1 MVTVRPVVVVLGP
14 RDEPPPGI
22 ERAAEHAEL
31 CAADGA
37 AQLRDALPGADALFF
52 WRAHRGDLEEAWDAC
67 DRLRWIQAASD
78 GVDGLLFPALI
89 ESDVS
94 VTNGRGIFDN
104 AIAEWVIGALLGF
117 VTRIPESF
125 AAQRQHRWISG
136 ETERLAGTRLLV
148 VGPGPIGR
156 AVATR
161 ARALGMEISGVGRTA
176 RADALFGLMRPV
188 AELAQAVADADV
200 VLDTVPL
207 TPQTHHLFN
216 AEVFAAMRPTAHF
229 VNVGRGAT
237 VDEPAL
243 IRALQGGQLAG
254 AALDVFETEPLPA
267 DSPLW
272 DLPGVI
278 ISPHMCGDFRGWEE
292 AAVALFL
299 DNLGRFARGEE
310 LRNPVDKHAG
320 FGVG

>member
-1 MVTVRPVVVVLGP
+1 MSDRPVAVIQGP
-14 RDEPPPGI
+14 RDAPPPGI
-22 ERAAEHAEL
+22 ERASAHAEL
-31 CAADGA
+31 RTADGPA
-37 AQLRDALPGADALFF
+37 HLREALPGADALFF
-52 WRAHRGDLEEAWDAC
+52 WRARRDDLEEAWDAA
-67 DRLRWIQAASD
+67 DRLRWIQTASD
-78 GVDGLLFPALI
+78 GVDGLLFPSLVG
-89 ESDVS
+89 SDVL
-94 VTNGRGIFDN
+94 VTNGRGIFED
-104 AIAEWVIGALLGF
+104 AIAEWVIGVLLGF

-136 ETERLAGTRLLV
+136 ETERLAGSRLLV

-161 ARALGMEISGVGRTA
+161 ARALGMEIAAVGRTA
-176 RADALFGLMRPV
+176 RMDQMFGQICPV
-188 AELAQAVADADV
+188 AELIEAVADADV

-207 TPQTHHLFN
+207 TPETHHLFD
-216 AEVFAAMRPTAHF
+216 AQVFAAMRPTARF

-237 VDEPAL
+237 VDEPSL
-243 IRALQGGQLAG
+243 IRALQAGQLSG

-278 ISPHMCGDFRGWEE
+278 VSPHMCGDFQGWEE
-292 AAVALFL
+292 VAVALFL

>member
-1 MVTVRPVVVVLGP
+1 MSDRPVVVILGP

-22 ERAAEHAEL
+22 ERASEHAEL
-31 CAADGA
+31 RAADGPA
-37 AQLRDALPGADALFF
+37 HLREALPGADALFF
-52 WRAHRGDLEEAWDAC
+52 WRASRQDLEEAWDAAG
-67 DRLRWIQAASD
+67 RLRWIQTASD
-78 GVDGLLFPALI
+78 GVDGLLFPSLVD
-89 ESDVS
+89 SDVL
-94 VTNGRGIFDN
+94 VTNGRGIFED
-104 AIAEWVIGALLGF
+104 AIAEWVIGVLLGF

-136 ETERLAGTRLLV
+136 ETERLAGSRLLV

-161 ARALGMEISGVGRTA
+161 ARALGMEIAAVGRTA
-176 RADALFGLMRPV
+176 RMDQMFGQICPV
-188 AELAQAVADADV
+188 AELIEAVADADV

-207 TPQTHHLFN
+207 TPETHHLFD
-216 AEVFAAMRPTAHF
+216 AQVFAAMRPTARF

-237 VDEPAL
+237 VDEPSL
-243 IRALQGGQLAG
+243 IRALQAGQLSG
-254 AALDVFETEPLPA
+254 AAIDVFETEPLPA

-278 ISPHMCGDFRGWEE
+278 VSPHMCGDFKGWEE
-292 AAVALFL
+292 VAVALFL

>member
-1 MVTVRPVVVVLGP
+1 MSDRPVVVILAP

-22 ERAAEHAEL
+22 EGASEHAEL
-31 CAADGA
+31 RTADGPA
-37 AQLRDALPGADALFF
+37 HLREALPGADALFF
-52 WRAHRGDLEEAWDAC
+52 WRASRQDLEEAWDAAG
-67 DRLRWIQAASD
+67 RLRWIQTASD
-78 GVDGLLFPALI
+78 GVDGLLFPSLVD
-89 ESDVS
+89 SDVL
-94 VTNGRGIFDN
+94 VTNGRGIFED
-104 AIAEWVIGALLGF
+104 AIAEWVIGVLLGF

-136 ETERLAGTRLLV
+136 ETERLAGSRLLV

-161 ARALGMEISGVGRTA
+161 ARALGMEIAAVGRTA
-176 RADALFGLMRPV
+176 RMDQMFGQICPV
-188 AELAQAVADADV
+188 AELIEAVADADV

-207 TPQTHHLFN
+207 TPETHHLFD
-216 AEVFAAMRPTAHF
+216 AQVFAAMRPTARF

-237 VDEPAL
+237 VDEPSL
-243 IRALQGGQLAG
+243 IRALQAGQLSG

-278 ISPHMCGDFRGWEE
+278 VSPHMCGDFKGWEE
-292 AAVALFL
+292 VAVALFL

>member
-1 MVTVRPVVVVLGP
+1 MTDRPTVVILGP

-22 ERAAEHAEL
+22 ERAHEHAEL
-31 CAADGA
+31 RSAHGDIE
-37 AQLRDALPGADALFF
+37 LREVLPGADALFF
-52 WRAHRGDLEEAWDAC
+52 WRASRRDLEAAWGAA
-67 DRLRWIQAASD
+67 DRLRWIQTASD

-89 ESDVS
+89 AADTT
-94 VTNGRGIFDN
+94 VTNGRGIFDD

-117 VTRIPESF
+117 ATRIPESF

-136 ETERLAGTRLLV
+136 ETERLAGSHLLV

-161 ARALGMEISGVGRTA
+161 ARALGMDVAAVGRTS
-176 RADALFGLMRPV
+176 RPDDLFGQIRSV
-188 AELAQAVADADV
+188 AELTHAVAGADV
-200 VLDTVPL
+200 VLDTLPL
-207 TPQTHHLFN
+207 TPETRHLFN
-216 AEVFAAMRPTAHF
+216 AEVFAAMRPTARF

-243 IRALQGGQLAG
+243 IRALQAGQLAG
-254 AALDVFETEPLPA
+254 AALDVFETEPLAA

-272 DLPGVI
+272 DLPGVV
-278 ISPHMCGDFRGWEE
+278 ISPHMCGDFQGWENV
-292 AAVALFL
+292 AVELFL
-299 DNLGRFARGEE
+299 DNLGRFARGED
-310 LRNPVDKHAG
+310 LRNRVDKHAG

>member
-1 MVTVRPVVVVLGP
+1 MTDRPIVVILGP

-22 ERAAEHAEL
+22 ERAHEQAEL
-31 CAADGA
+31 RSAHGDIE
-37 AQLRDALPGADALFF
+37 LRDVLPGADALFF
-52 WRAHRGDLEEAWDAC
+52 WRASRRDLEAAWDAA
-67 DRLRWIQAASD
+67 DRLRWIQTASD

-89 ESDVS
+89 AADTI
-94 VTNGRGIFDN
+94 VTNGRGIFDD
-104 AIAEWVIGALLGF
+104 AIAEWVIAALLGF
-117 VTRIPESF
+117 ATRIPESF

-136 ETERLAGTRLLV
+136 ETERLAGSKLLV

-161 ARALGMEISGVGRTA
+161 ARALGMDVAAVGRTSRPDDHFGQI
-176 RADALFGLMRPV
+176 RAV
-188 AELAQAVADADV
+188 AELTHAVAEADV
-200 VLDTVPL
+200 VLDTLPL
-207 TPQTHHLFN
+207 TPETRHLFN
-216 AEVFAAMRPTAHF
+216 ADVFAAMRPTARF

-243 IRALQGGQLAG
+243 IRALQAGQLAG

-278 ISPHMCGDFRGWEE
+278 ISPHMCGDFQGWENV
-292 AAVALFL
+292 AVELFL
-299 DNLGRFARGEE
+299 DNLGRFARGED
-310 LRNPVDKHAG
+310 LRNRVDKHAG

>member
-1 MVTVRPVVVVLGP
+1 MTDRPIVVILGP

-22 ERAAEHAEL
+22 EGAAALAEVRS
-31 CAADGA
+31 ADGVP
-37 AQLRDALPGADALFF
+37 QLLDALPGADALFF
-52 WRAHRGDLEEAWDAC
+52 WRASRHDLAEAWEVA
-67 DRLRWIQAASD
+67 DRLRWIQTASD
-78 GVDGLLFPALI
+78 GVDGLLFASLVD
-89 ESDVS
+89 SDVV
-94 VTNGRGIFDN
+94 VTNGRGIFDD
-104 AIAEWVIGALLGF
+104 AIAEWVIGVLLGF

-136 ETERLAGTRLLV
+136 ETERLAGSRLLV

-161 ARALGMEISGVGRTA
+161 ARALGMEIAALGRTA
-176 RADALFGLMRPV
+176 RMDQVFGQIRPM
-188 AELAQAVADADV
+188 AELAEAVADADV
-200 VLDTVPL
+200 VLDTLPL
-207 TPQTHHLFN
+207 TPQTHHLFD
-216 AEVFAAMRPTAHF
+216 AQVFAAMRPTARF

-243 IRALQGGQLAG
+243 IRALQAGQLAG

-278 ISPHMCGDFRGWEE
+278 VSPHMCGDFAGWEE
-292 AAVALFL
+292 VSVALFL
-299 DNLGRFARGEE
+299 DNLGRFARGED
-310 LRNPVDKHAG
+310 LRNLVDKRAG

>member
-1 MVTVRPVVVVLGP
+1 MSDRPVAVILGP

-22 ERAAEHAEL
+22 ERASEHAEL
-31 CAADGA
+31 RTADGPA
-37 AQLRDALPGADALFF
+37 HLREALPGADALFF
-52 WRAHRGDLEEAWDAC
+52 WRASRHDLEEAWDAAG
-67 DRLRWIQAASD
+67 RLRWIQTASD
-78 GVDGLLFPALI
+78 GVDGLLFPSLVDSA
-89 ESDVS
+89 VV
-94 VTNGRGIFDN
+94 VTNGRGIFED
-104 AIAEWVIGALLGF
+104 AIAEWVIGVLLGF

-136 ETERLAGTRLLV
+136 ETERLAGSRLLV

-161 ARALGMEISGVGRTA
+161 ARALGMEIAAVGRTA
-176 RADALFGLMRPV
+176 RMDQMFGELRPV
-188 AELAQAVADADV
+188 AELAEAVTDADV
-200 VLDTVPL
+200 VLDALPL
-207 TPQTHHLFN
+207 TPETHHLFD
-216 AEVFAAMRPTAHF
+216 AQVFAAMRPTARF

-243 IRALQGGQLAG
+243 IRALQAGQLSG

-278 ISPHMCGDFRGWEE
+278 VSPHMCGDFQGWEE
-292 AAVALFL
+292 VAVALFL

>member
-1 MVTVRPVVVVLGP
+1 MTERPAVVVLGP

-22 ERAAEHAEL
+22 DRATELAEL
-31 CAADGA
+31 RFAHGDAE
-37 AQLRDALPGADALFF
+37 LREALPGADGLFF
-52 WRAHRGDLEEAWDAC
+52 WRASRRDLETAWDSA
-67 DRLRWIQAASD
+67 DRLRWIQTASD
-78 GVDGLLFPALI
+78 GVDGLLFPALAA
-89 ESDVS
+89 SDTI
-94 VTNGRGIFDN
+94 VTNGRGIFDD
-104 AIAEWVIGALLGF
+104 AIAEWVIGSLLAF
-117 VTRIPESF
+117 ATRIPESF

-136 ETERLAGTRLLV
+136 ETERLAGSTLLV

-161 ARALGMEISGVGRTA
+161 ARALGMEVAAVGRTS
-176 RADALFGLMRPV
+176 RPDDLFGQILGIG
-188 AELAQAVADADV
+188 ELVHAVAGADV
-200 VLDTVPL
+200 VVDTLPL
-207 TPQTHHLFN
+207 TPGTRHLFD
-216 AEVFAAMRPTAHF
+216 AAVFAAMRPTARF

-243 IRALQGGQLAG
+243 IAALGARQLAG

-278 ISPHMCGDFRGWEE
+278 ISPHMCGDFLGWENV
-292 AAVALFL
+292 AVDLFL
-299 DNLGRFARGEE
+299 DNLGRFARGED
-310 LRNPVDKHAG
+310 LRNLVDKHAG